1 MIFRV
6 TDASSSAA
14 ANPAATPQLPA
25 PSPVNH
31 ADATMARSIGDKP
44 IDASTMSAAVRA
56 AWQCRD
62 DDGLIVGQ
70 AAVTLQMQSDM
81 ASGAQAGSQGGDA
94 VQRAVA
100 ELKADH
106 LPDLDDASFAKI
118 EEAMSTRAGAMT
130 AGGLGAGGPGTAPT
144 ARAPS
149 AASIKNA
156 ATQLNAYLRSGATLS
171 EALACLS
178 TQYGGEDFDPTTLAC
193 AALATQA
200 PAMMPTYLR
209 DPTGPSPVQLG
220 AAALNS
226 FFDAD
231 TLASATKLMAATPN
245 AKAIDVGALGA
256 AAHTLAGDVEGTTQ
270 YENDMRALRAA
281 LLDAL
286 NAASGEHGSTW
297 IGDPAHV
304 DAWLQAEAAVTK
316 QVLTSADGATR
327 QRTAHDLGLALIELQ
342 ALSAVENAA
351 PAGPAGDTAASKK
364 TQTDVAQTTELTAQL
379 GNLGL
384 LTMDPATLKM
394 TPPSNPYGL
403 TPNAGATNVDA
414 WTLYSDITSDPA
426 IARLK
431 FDDLSDVLSAAGSAA
446 PESAGQAQ
454 ADLRATSGILAEFKQ
469 AGAWNYQALLAATT
483 RSAPVQQRFADL
495 AASVHERHAVDEVH
509 ADAQILKGVG
519 APADADLTRALYE
532 QKFKARFEGL
542 VAHGKWNTASGLSVL
557 WEHND
562 APRYAMDV
570 GDAYAALGDA
580 GTPAGATEAG
590 RSLLDVVKARMDGD
604 HFVGVSNGDEKVYD
618 LNWTDKSGNH
628 AVNPQLFQDIVAS
641 DPNSRT
647 SKFIKEELPSASGNG
662 SSRAAR
668 SATDDNGAS
677 ANASAPSTT
686 QIITSRTALIDA
698 LGQAYGKTPVSHAAP
713 GEPQYDGDDEAY
725 GHTTLNALADAVV
738 AAQDGRAPSAASPI
752 EVTMLPMLYWREGA
766 TPKRA
771 EEDDAQRLALLQV
784 DGTAGRKYVGPANA
798 RVFDSYEDWTRDTGL
813 EKGVALSQQH
823 PVTDAAGTPVGLW
836 DRTITGPR
844 QHVGN
849 MQILLK
855 AGEAMLAYGSIGV
868 TSFVSPEA
876 DGLLGLLYDG
886 SQAYYAYTAAAQTA
900 HATEAIAADPTS
912 WRTWT
917 SGAMAVASSALQGKT
932 LAGRFKLNVTPSIV
946 DAAAQGDPVVA
957 EMMSRVSG
965 KRVVVFGGYSGLG
978 YADAQAVARACAQ
991 DLEREIEAHGAQN
1004 IIVVG
1009 GATSDG
1015 IGDIGY
1021 AVAKGYAVD
1030 TLGIVSEEARAFGAS
1045 PYCDYVIYVPDPGQT
1060 WSTVAPNGLSYMV
1073 TVADEGR
1080 GVYYAYG
1087 GGDIA
1092 RDELMEAQRRGVPIV
1107 VHPEFEP
1114 DPAKVAARLAKNPD
1128 FEAQPVPAAIRSGR
1142 LKPN

>member
-6 TDASSSAA
+6 TDASSNAA
-14 ANPAATPQLPA
+14 ADPAATPQSPV
-25 PSPVNH
+25 PSPINQ
-31 ADATMARSIGDKP
+31 AYATMARSIGDKP
-44 IDASTMSAAVRA
+44 IDASTMTAAVRA

-62 DDGLIVGQ
+62 DDGLLVGQ

-81 ASGAQAGSQGGDA
+81 ASGPQAAAQGGDA

-100 ELKADH
+100 ELEADH
-106 LPDLDDASFAKI
+106 LPDIDTATLAKV
-118 EEAMSTRAGAMT
+118 EETMRTR
-130 AGGLGAGGPGTAPT
+130 AGGLGVGAPGSTST
-144 ARAPS
+144 TRAPS
-149 AASIKNA
+149 TASIKNA
-156 ATQLNAYLRSGATLS
+156 TTQLNVYLRSGATLS

-178 TQYGGEDFDPTTLAC
+178 TQYGGADFDPQTLAC

-200 PAMMPTYLR
+200 TDMMPAYLR
-209 DPTGPSPVQLG
+209 NPSGPSPVQL
-220 AAALNS
+220 AAATLKS

-231 TLASATKLMAATPN
+231 TLARATKLMAATPS
-245 AKAIDVGALGA
+245 AKAIDAGALGSA
-256 AAHTLAGDVEGTTQ
+256 ARKLAGDVEGTTQ
-270 YENDMRALRAA
+270 YENDMRMLRAA
-281 LLDAL
+281 LIDAL
-286 NAASGEHGSTW
+286 NAAGGEHGTAW

-304 DAWLQAEAAVTK
+304 DAWLQSESAVTK
-316 QVLTSADGATR
+316 QVLTSTDGATR
-327 QRTAHDLGLALIELQ
+327 QRTAHDLGLALIEIQ

-351 PAGPAGDTAASKK
+351 PTGQPGDTAASKK
-364 TQTDVAQTTELTAQL
+364 THTDVARTTELTTQL
-379 GNLGL
+379 GSLGL
-384 LTMDPATLKM
+384 LTMDPATRQQ
-394 TPPSNPYGL
+394 TPPPNPYGS
-403 TPNAGATNVDA
+403 TPHEGATNVDT
-414 WTLYSDITSDPA
+414 WTLYTDITSDPA

-431 FDDLSDVLSAAGSAA
+431 FDDLADVLSAAGSTA

-469 AGAWNYQALLAATT
+469 AGAWNYPELLAGTT
-483 RSAPVQQRFADL
+483 RSTPVQQRFTDL
-495 AASVHERHAVDEVH
+495 AGSVHERHAVDEVH
-509 ADAQILKGVG
+509 ADAQILKSVG

-532 QKFKARFEGL
+532 QKFKTRFEGL
-542 VAHGKWNTASGLSVL
+542 AAHGTWNNADGLSVL
-557 WEHND
+557 WENND

-580 GTPAGATEAG
+580 TAPAAATEAG
-590 RSLLDVVKARMDGD
+590 RSLLNIVKARMDGND
-604 HFVGVSNGDEKVYD
+604 FVGTSSGDEKNYD
-618 LNWTDKSGNH
+618 LNWTDKHGNH
-628 AVNPQLFQDIVAS
+628 AVNTQLFQDIVDA

-647 SKFIKEELPSASGNG
+647 STFIKDELPSLSGNG
-662 SSRAAR
+662 SKSAAR
-668 SATDDNGAS
+668 SAAGGAAS
-677 ANASAPSTT
+677 PANAPAQSMT
-686 QIITSRTALIDA
+686 QIVTSRTELIDA
-698 LGQAYGKTPVSHAAP
+698 LGQAYGKTPVSGVAP
-713 GEPQYDGDDEAY
+713 GEPRYNSNDPVYGD
-725 GHTTLNALADAVV
+725 TTLNTLADAIL
-738 AAQDGRAPSAASPI
+738 ASQGGRDPSAASPI
-752 EVTMLPMLYWREGA
+752 EVTMLPMLYWRETA

-771 EEDDAQRLALLQV
+771 DEDDAQRLALIQV
-784 DGTAGRKYVGPANA
+784 DGKAGRKYVGPAGA
-798 RVFDSYEDWTRDTGL
+798 RVFDSYEGWTRDTGL
-813 EKGVALSQQH
+813 DKGVVLSQQH
-823 PVTDAAGTPVGLW
+823 PVENAAGTPVGLW
-836 DRTITGPR
+836 DRSITGPAR
-844 QHVGN
+844 HVGN
-849 MQILLK
+849 MQILLE

-876 DGLLGLLYDG
+876 DGFLGLLYDG
-886 SQAYYAYTAAAQTA
+886 SQAYYAYNAAEQTA
-900 HATEAIAADPTS
+900 HATKAIAADPTS
-912 WRTWT
+912 WRAWT
-917 SGAMAVASSALQGKT
+917 SGATIVASSALQGKA
-932 LAGRFKLNVTPSIV
+932 LAGRFKLDVTPSIV

-978 YADAQAVARACAQ
+978 YADAQAVTRACAQ

-1045 PYCDYVIYVPDPGQT
+1045 SYCDYVIYVPDPGQT

-1080 GVYYAYG
+1080 GAYYAYG

-1092 RDELMEAQRRGVPIV
+1092 RDELMEAQRRGVPTV

-1114 DPAKVAARLAKNPD
+1114 DPAKVAARLAKNPN
-1128 FEAQPVPAAIRSGR
+1128 FEAQPVPAAIRNGR